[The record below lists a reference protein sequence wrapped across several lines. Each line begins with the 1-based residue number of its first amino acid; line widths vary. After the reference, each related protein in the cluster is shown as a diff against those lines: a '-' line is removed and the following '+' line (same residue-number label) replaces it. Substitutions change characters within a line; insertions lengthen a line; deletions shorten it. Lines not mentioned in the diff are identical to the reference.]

1 MKAKS
6 IILASL
12 LAGTLALGSEQFSM
26 SDADRALYA
35 ELLENNPAEMDVE
48 TGGELVEKYCGGDAG
63 LAKFLGV
70 TEAKLPE
77 YIAGFPRYIKRF
89 DMVLGLDQVMQA
101 LMAQNGHKPFKLS
114 SKQMFA
120 MLAYAKSL
128 ANDVPV
134 NIDVNANPQMKAAYA
149 LAVARKPAPAALGKE
164 VFMTKRGGRGLSC
177 NSCHSADIVGMVLRT
192 QPLPDLGV
200 NAAGATWP
208 AYRMTKSQLRTLQ
221 RRFQGCMENALLAV
235 LPIGSKEMV
244 GLEVYVTDLA
254 KGKAIAIP
262 GLKR

>member
-1 MKAKS
+1 MKATS

-12 LAGTLALGSEQFSM
+12 LAGTIALGSEQFAM

-35 ELLENNPAEMDVE
+35 ELLENNPAEMDLE
-48 TGGELVEKYCGGDAG
+48 WGGELLEKNCGGDAG

-70 TEAKLPE
+70 SEAKLPA
-77 YIAGFPRYIKRF
+77 YIAGFPRYLKRF
-89 DMVLGLDQVMQA
+89 DMVVGLDQVLQA
-101 LMAQNGHKPFKLS
+101 LMAQNGHKPFTLK
-114 SKQMFA
+114 SKEMFA
-120 MLAYAKSL
+120 MSAYAKSL
-128 ANDVPV
+128 ANGEAIS
-134 NIDVNANPQMKAAYA
+134 IDVNANPQMKAAYA
-149 LAVARKPAPAALGKE
+149 LGKE
-164 VFMTKRGGRGLSC
+164 VFMTQRGGRGLSC
-177 NSCHSADIVGMVLRT
+177 NSCHSADVIGTVLRT
-192 QPLPDLGV
+192 QPLPDLGQ

-235 LPIGSKEMV
+235 IPLGSKEMV

-254 KGKAIAIP
+254 KGKEIAIP